1 MVWYWT
7 RDTAEMRLETQYD
20 EGTEDFIL
28 VLATETSSVTE
39 RYKDLGAF
47 KTRVS
52 ALARHLE
59 SEQWKNTGPAVVVP
73 DDFPS
78 GRFRVRD

>member
-7 RDTAEMRLETQYD
+7 RDAMEMRLETQYD
-20 EGTEDFIL
+20 SGTEEFIL
-28 VLATETSSVTE
+28 VLGTEISSVTE
-39 RYKDLGAF
+39 RYTDLAAF
-47 KTRVS
+47 KARVS

-59 SEQWKNTGPAVVVP
+59 SEHWKNSGPAVFVP

-78 GRFRVRD
+78 GRLRLRD